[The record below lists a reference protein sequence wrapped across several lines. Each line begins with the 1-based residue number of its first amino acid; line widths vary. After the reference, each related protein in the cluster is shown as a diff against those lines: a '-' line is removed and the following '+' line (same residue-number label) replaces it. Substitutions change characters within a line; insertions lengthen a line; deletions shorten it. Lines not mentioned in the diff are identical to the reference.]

1 MIGGSQVASWRIYPR
16 VHKDPGSVGHRAGV
30 GQQTGE
36 RAKLSMDHP
45 IEFLSV
51 QNEEMALADG
61 AAKLRDLNAEAE
73 QRAEQKHNLTKTSWS
88 YGRNG
93 PATRYV
99 VAGRMPDVRGDH
111 RREPVVDNSIKPRP
125 YLWDY
130 ARRSQSHTTMQ
141 DCMDG
146 GLRAK
151 GENVGR
157 ANFAVDPQA
166 LKAQLTRT
174 TCRFGDGRWYGFNKR
189 DTHSHEGAQLEAN
202 RKAALANQPLP
213 YLIGQ
218 GVVDAYAG
226 RATELPGFDAA
237 ASTSDSSSD
246 DDDDEAPAAPG
257 ADDAEEEEEEEEAA
271 PQPRPRRARDD
282 DSDVG
287 DAASL
292 KCLRA

>member
-16 VHKDPGSVGHRAGV
+16 VHEDPGSVGHRAGV

-111 RREPVVDNSIKPRP
+111 RREPVVDNTIKPRP

-202 RKAALANQPLP
+202 RASAARKGPLNGATTIGATLFP
-213 YLIGQ
+213 SEDRAFATSSFETMRPDLYLDRQLMRSRQAGGRKKRGDDDQLRI
-218 GVVDAYAG
+218 AMPNCFSEYAG
-226 RATELPGFDAA
+226 GRSPVE
-237 ASTSDSSSD
+237 
-246 DDDDEAPAAPG
+246 
-257 ADDAEEEEEEEEAA
+257 
-271 PQPRPRRARDD
+271 
-282 DSDVG
+282 
-287 DAASL
+287 
-292 KCLRA
+292 